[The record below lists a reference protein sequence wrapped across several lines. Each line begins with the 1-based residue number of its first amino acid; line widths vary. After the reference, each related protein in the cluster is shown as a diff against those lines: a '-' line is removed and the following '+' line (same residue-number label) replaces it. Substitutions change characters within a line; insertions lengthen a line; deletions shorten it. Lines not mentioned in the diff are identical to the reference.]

1 MLEII
6 KNILDDFGSKEQVFL
21 SESQFQFDLAWE
33 LQKKID
39 KSDKILLEHTA
50 VIEKGTE
57 KSKKKRFQSDIIV
70 QFANSDYIVI
80 ELKYKTKANRDDYK
94 VELIQQA
101 GQPGT
106 KYDYLNDI
114 RRIELLKNQDV
125 SKYEYLLKGQCLGGY
140 AIFLTNDNSYW
151 QDKQKGLAKHFSI
164 EDGRTIK
171 RGDLLS
177 WNTDIIKPWIK
188 SRSEFT
194 LGSDYTFVW
203 NDYYDTKKKN
213 KGSEIKFRYLITE
226 V

>member
-114 RRIELLKNQDV
+114 RRIELLKN
-125 SKYEYLLKGQCLGGY
+125 
-140 AIFLTNDNSYW
+140 
-151 QDKQKGLAKHFSI
+151 
-164 EDGRTIK
+164 
-171 RGDLLS
+171 
-177 WNTDIIKPWIK
+177 
-188 SRSEFT
+188 
-194 LGSDYTFVW
+194 
-203 NDYYDTKKKN
+203 
-213 KGSEIKFRYLITE
+213 
-226 V
+226 

>member
-1 MLEII
+1 M
-6 KNILDDFGSKEQVFL
+6 
-21 SESQFQFDLAWE
+21 
-33 LQKKID
+33 
-39 KSDKILLEHTA
+39 
-50 VIEKGTE
+50 
-57 KSKKKRFQSDIIV
+57 

-80 ELKYKTKANRDDYK
+80 ELKHKTKANRDDYK

-114 RRIELLKNQDV
+114 RRIELLKNQDD
-125 SKYEYLLKGQCLGGY
+125 SKYEYLLEGKCLGGY

-151 QDKQKGLAKHFSI
+151 KDKQKGLAKHFSI
-164 EDGRTIK
+164 EDGRTIHK
-171 RGDLLS
+171 GEPLS
-177 WNTDIIKPWIK
+177 WNTDKVKSWMK

-194 LGSDYTFVW
+194 LGNDYTFVW

>member
-6 KNILDDFGSKEQVFL
+6 KDILADFGSKEQVFL
-21 SESQFQFDLAWE
+21 SEAQFQFDFAWE
-33 LQKKID
+33 LQKKIG
-39 KSDKILLEHTA
+39 KEGKILLERTTA
-50 VIEKGTE
+50 IQKQTNE
-57 KSKKKRFQSDIIV
+57 SKKKRFQSDIIV
-70 QFANSDYIVI
+70 QFANNDYIVI

-114 RRIELLKNQDV
+114 RRIELLKNQDI

-151 QDKQKGLAKHFSI
+151 KEKQKGLAKHFSI

-171 RGDLLS
+171 QGEVLS
-177 WNTDIIKPWIK
+177 WNTDKVK
-188 SRSEFT
+188 SWMKGRND
-194 LGSDYTFVW
+194 LVLNNKYTFIW
-203 NDYYDTKKKN
+203 HDYYDTKKK
-213 KGSEIKFRYLITE
+213 KQGSDIKFRYLITE